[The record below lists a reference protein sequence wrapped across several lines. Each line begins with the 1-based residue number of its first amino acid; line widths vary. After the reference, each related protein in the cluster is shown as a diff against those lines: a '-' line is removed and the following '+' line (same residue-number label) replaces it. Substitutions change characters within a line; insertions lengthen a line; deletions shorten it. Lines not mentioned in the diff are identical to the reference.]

1 VTTTVNIG
9 ARRADPVRPGDKEW
23 EEWLKEADLS
33 PEEFNELW
41 KSRFNSA
48 KEFVEWMQGNP
59 ADRWAVTTEKRIK
72 DRVQSY
78 KESVQANLDDIQ
90 TELNKPVDQIKED
103 LEKLKEA
110 VNGVQETVNTFV
122 GCYSTIEI
130 SKHENRIQRFLLVGL
145 ASCMTWIFV
154 LHPLVKSGIGFA
166 NATADGVSKTVEGTK
181 NLWNNAVDA
190 VTGNVE
196 LGKRL
201 DAQSQKWVDREFK
214 QDSNEF
220 VIKILSEVGVKAT
233 GNLFDGGEI
242 VGDVKSQAI
251 TKLEDIKPG
260 DIALSESGEVGFVV
274 STDQMITVKDGRVT
288 KSAIN
293 FKSAIRLEGIKR
305 SEAKG
310 VGNKTIS
317 LMRSLNYQVDPKM
330 NLVFLRG
337 YYCNTF
343 DSFCDLQL
351 LVDGSGK
358 VLFQGRSTTKPG
370 SAGYKNPVNSA
381 GTFSITPGQYLDA
394 WEVGQHCGM
403 TSGRCQEALVQ
414 RKAIKGTRSLYS
426 DRRNPVSV
434 SGIFGINI
442 HGSREGERNIESKV
456 SGYSL
461 GCLVSVSM
469 GDHRELMKLIKKF
482 NRPTYS
488 ATVID
493 INVNPLPADPKPVTS
508 QNATAP
514 ATPQKRNGTL
524 QFGFPLK
531 LEPEKAKVG
540 SGFGPRTHPVT
551 KKKGTPHN
559 GVDIGVPKGTEIVA
573 IESGVVTYAGL
584 ARGCGG
590 MVVIKHS
597 DRFESKICHASK
609 ILVKAGDRVSK
620 GDVTAHVGG
629 IPGEWGAGTTT
640 GAHLHFEVHDNGVAQ
655 NPFKYVPSLIK
666 R

>member
-1 VTTTVNIG
+1 MVTTVNIG

-41 KSRFNSA
+41 RSRFQSA
-48 KEFVEWMQGNP
+48 KEFVEWIQTDP
-59 ADRWAVTTEKRIK
+59 ADRWATTTENEIK

-78 KESVQANLDDIQ
+78 KESVQASLQDIQ
-90 TELNKPVDQIKED
+90 TELNRPVDQIKED
-103 LEKLKEA
+103 LAQLKK
-110 VNGVQETVNTFV
+110 TVDIFV
-122 GCYSTIEI
+122 GCYSKIEI
-130 SKHENRIQRFLLVGL
+130 SKHENQIQRFVMTGLVI
-145 ASCMTWIFV
+145 CVTWIFV
-154 LHPLVKSGIGFA
+154 LQPLIKSGIGLT
-166 NATADGVSKTVEGTK
+166 NATASGVSKTVEGTK

-190 VTGNVE
+190 ITGNVD
-196 LGKRL
+196 LNKRL
-201 DAQSQKWVDREFK
+201 TAQSQKWVDREFRK
-214 QDSNEF
+214 DSNEF
-220 VIKILSEVGVKAT
+220 VIKNLSEVGVKAS
-233 GNLFDGGEI
+233 GDLFNGGEI
-242 VGDVKSQAI
+242 TGDVRSQAI

-260 DIALSESGEVGFVV
+260 DIALSESGEVGIVF
-274 STDQMITVKDGRVT
+274 SADQMVTVKDNRVV
-288 KSAIN
+288 KSQIN
-293 FKSAIRLEGIKR
+293 FKSAIRLEGIKK

-310 VGNKTIS
+310 VGNKAIS

-343 DSFCDLQL
+343 DSWCDLQL

-414 RKAIKGTRSLYS
+414 RKAIKGTRSLHS

-442 HGSREGERNIESKV
+442 HGSREGGRNIESKV

-514 ATPQKRNGTL
+514 ATPQERNGTL

-551 KKKGTPHN
+551 KKKGTPHK

-573 IESGVVTYAGL
+573 IESGIVTYAGL

-609 ILVKAGDRVSK
+609 ILVKTGDRVSK